1 MIYRYLFCIIAFMF
15 FVSGCKE
22 KAVTKSVYYKFPS
35 NSATS
40 DSILAAAKLLS
51 AAAKEGTDQEKIVA
65 AIYMGIYYVRTS
77 AYRQARYEYNNVLA
91 KAIALNDSVLTGNI
105 YLGLANSAKNLGEYP
120 EALNLFSKSLDF
132 FPSYYGT
139 RAAIYASIAQI
150 FQLQNDLKQAT
161 IHLKYALALSGNNKE
176 NRGYLLTLHTLANV
190 HGMNGFT
197 DSALMLDEEG
207 IAISKKIKDQAC
219 ESTFLDNKANCFMY
233 TNRPDSARYY
243 FHKSLLIDSALGDK
257 KQMSDTWLN
266 LGELERRN
274 GNSEKAEQYLKHSIQ
289 LANGIGYRN
298 GEVSG
303 YKSLSEVYATRKDF
317 EQALTAESMHHSI
330 KDSIINLKKETAIAE
345 WKTVYETEKKED
357 EIKMQSLQLK
367 KKNTSIWFVSISSVL
382 MLSALYFANRRNKE
396 RKEKLYRET
405 LLIRDHES
413 AIKILVAEE
422 NERKRIAGDLHDG
435 VGQTLTAAWLNL
447 QAVHSS
453 SGSLDRDNAKLLQTT
468 IQLVRESC
476 AEIRQISHN
485 MMPDI
490 LYQKGL
496 LPALNGMISRIN
508 EKQLIVSLSAGEYD
522 VPQHKTRELILYRI
536 IQECVNNVVRH
547 AKATALYISIHK
559 EEEHIAVLIEDNG
572 IGIDVNR
579 MWATDGLGL
588 QSIRS
593 RVEYLHGSV
602 EWNNV
607 NDDKSGTVVAIYIP
621 LFYEPIS

>member
-1 MIYRYLFCIIAFMF
+1 MMHRYWLRIIACLF
-15 FVSGCKE
+15 FVPGCKE
-22 KAVTKSVYYKFPS
+22 KAVTKSVHYHFPS
-35 NSATS
+35 YSATP

-51 AAAKEGTDQEKIVA
+51 AAAKEGTDREKIVA
-65 AIYMGIYYVRTS
+65 AIYMGVYYDRTS
-77 AYRQARYEYNNVLA
+77 AYRQARYEYNNVLS
-91 KAIALNDSVLTGNI
+91 KAVALNDSVLTGNI

-120 EALNLFSKSLDF
+120 EALNLFSKVLDF
-132 FPSYYGT
+132 FPSNPGI
-139 RAAIYASIAQI
+139 AAAVHASIAQI

-190 HGMNGFT
+190 HGMSGAI
-197 DSALMLDEEG
+197 DSALQLDEEG
-207 IAISKKIKDQAC
+207 IAIAKRINDPAS

-233 TNRPDSARYY
+233 TSRPDSARYY
-243 FHKSLLIDSALGDK
+243 FHKSLVIDSTLGDK

-266 LGELERRN
+266 LGNLERKY
-274 GNSEKAEQYLKHSIQ
+274 GNTEQAEQFLKHSIK
-289 LANGIGYRN
+289 LAKGIGYRN
-298 GEVSG
+298 GEVSA
-303 YKSLSEVYATRKDF
+303 YKSLAEVYAKRKDF
-317 EQALTAESMHHSI
+317 EQALNAESLHHRI

-367 KKNTSIWFVSISSVL
+367 KKNISIWFVSVSSVL
-382 MLSALYFANRRNKE
+382 ILSALYFANRRNKE
-396 RKEKLYRET
+396 RKEKLYRES

-413 AIKILVAEE
+413 TMKILLAEE
-422 NERKRIAGDLHDG
+422 NERKRIAGDLHDS

-447 QAVHSS
+447 QAVGAVSH
-453 SGSLDRDNAKLLQTT
+453 SLDRDNAQLLQTT
-468 IQLVRESC
+468 TQLVRDSC

-508 EKQLIVSLSAGEYD
+508 EKQLSVSLSAEEYD
-522 VPQHKTRELILYRI
+522 VPTDKTTALMLYRI
-536 IQECVNNVVRH
+536 LQECVNNVVRH
-547 AKATALYISIHK
+547 AKATDLYISINK
-559 EEEHIAVLIEDNG
+559 EDQNIAVMIEDNG
-572 IGIDVNR
+572 IGIDLNT
-579 MWATDGLGL
+579 MWTKDGLGL
-588 QSIRS
+588 QTVRS

-621 LFYEPIS
+621 LFYEPVS